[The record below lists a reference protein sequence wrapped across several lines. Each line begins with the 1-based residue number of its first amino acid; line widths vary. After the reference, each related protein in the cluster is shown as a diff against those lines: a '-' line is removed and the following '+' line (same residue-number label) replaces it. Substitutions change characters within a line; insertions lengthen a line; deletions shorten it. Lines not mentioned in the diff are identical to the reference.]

1 MMNNDLTCH
10 YWCFDKLKVFN
21 MKDQQIPVSAIDELL
36 EKLLSEGKEQVH
48 DICFLMLN
56 SGLRIAEILDVKF
69 SDIDFTTGILGLKVA
84 KERSNNEKTC
94 VVQLSDKAIKILAKI
109 RNKHP
114 KDKYVF
120 QSRKSNNQVNKE
132 PNSISRQT
140 VVNTIKQINLHAEY
154 KLSLNSFRQAYA
166 TSYLRDQLSMGTI
179 IDVKHALKHTTVN
192 MTSQYIKD
200 K

>member
-1 MMNNDLTCH
+1 MSNALTCQ
-10 YWCFDKLKVFN
+10 YCYFDKLRVFN
-21 MKDQQIPVSAIDELL
+21 MKDQQQIPVSAIDELL
-36 EKLLSEGKEQVH
+36 EKLLSEGKDQVH

-56 SGLRIAEILDVKF
+56 SGLRIGEVLDIKF
-69 SDIDFTTGILGLKVA
+69 SDIDFTTGVLELKVL
-84 KERSNNEKTC
+84 KESTNNEKKI
-94 VVQLSDKAIKILAKI
+94 VAQLGDKAIKMLDKI

-132 PNSISRQT
+132 PNSLSRQA

-166 TSYLRDQLSMGTI
+166 TSYLQDQLSTGKI
-179 IDVKHALKHTTVN
+179 IDVKNVFKHTTVN
-192 MTSQYIKD
+192 MTSKYKKKQ
-200 K
+200 

>member
-1 MMNNDLTCH
+1 
-10 YWCFDKLKVFN
+10 
-21 MKDQQIPVSAIDELL
+21 MKDQQQIPVSAIDELL
-36 EKLLSEGKEQVH
+36 EKLLSEGKDQVH

-56 SGLRIAEILDVKF
+56 SGLRIAEILDIKF
-69 SDIDFTTGILGLKVA
+69 SDIDFTTGILEIKVL
-84 KERSNNEKTC
+84 KERTNNEKIIA
-94 VVQLSDKAIKILAKI
+94 VQLGGKAVKMLAKT

-132 PNSISRQT
+132 PNSLSRQA
-140 VVNTIKQINLHAEY
+140 VVNTIKQINLHAEH

-166 TSYLRDQLSMGTI
+166 TSYLQGQLSTGAI
-179 IDVKHALKHTTVN
+179 IDVKNALKHTTIN
-192 MTSQYIKD
+192 MTSKYVKD